1 MRFCNRLYLEGQGNN
16 KHDTKISASVTGY
29 IPVAFTEIG
38 KAGWRPCWGL
48 GFCPDFMVPWNFQ
61 IKLLNKT
68 TSK

>member
-38 KAGWRPCWGL
+38 KAGWRPRWGL
-48 GFCPDFMVPWNFQ
+48 GFCPDFMVP
-61 IKLLNKT
+61 
-68 TSK
+68 